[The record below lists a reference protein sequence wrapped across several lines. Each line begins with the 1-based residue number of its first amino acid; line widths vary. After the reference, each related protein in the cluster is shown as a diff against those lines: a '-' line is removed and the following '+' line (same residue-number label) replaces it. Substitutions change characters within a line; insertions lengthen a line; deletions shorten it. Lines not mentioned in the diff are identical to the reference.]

1 VKRKSQK
8 MKISRARLRQ
18 IVTEEIKKGV
28 SESWF
33 RRQVRQEAWREGIPS
48 GRHGEIFHLFF
59 GDESLE
65 GGRGSHDRVR
75 TARDRAAQSEEHTA
89 QDLRAAQS
97 LRNKAT
103 KSRQAGEKWKADRWE
118 DMAQEV
124 DKDVE
129 KQVAKA
135 QPDFNLIEI
144 YDWFLEGKDVFALQV
159 AEEMMA
165 EKGAESMSA
174 IAVNPDLAQDFVD
187 RHIAKGDDRAR
198 KAIRTGVL
206 PDEWV

>member
-1 VKRKSQK
+1 
-8 MKISRARLRQ
+8 MKISRSRLRQ
-18 IVTEEIKKGV
+18 IITEEIKKGV

-33 RRQVRQEAWREGIPS
+33 QRSARQEAWREGIPS

-65 GGRGSHDRVR
+65 GPTGSHDSVR
-75 TARDRAAQSEEHTA
+75 RARARATQSEEHTA

-97 LRNKAT
+97 LRRKANGW
-103 KSRQAGEKWKADRWE
+103 REDGEEWKADRWE

-129 KQVAKA
+129 KQVATA

-144 YDWFLEGKDVFALQV
+144 YDWFLKGKDALALQV
-159 AEEMMA
+159 AEEMIA
-165 EKGAESMSA
+165 EKGAKSMSA
-174 IAVNPDLAQDFVD
+174 IAVSPDLAADFVD
-187 RHIAKGDDRAR
+187 RHVAKGDARAR
-198 KAIRTGVL
+198 EVMRTGAL

>member
-1 VKRKSQK
+1 
-8 MKISRARLRQ
+8 MKISRSRLRQ

-33 RRQVRQEAWREGIPS
+33 RRSPRQEGIPS

-65 GGRGSHDRVR
+65 GPTGSHDSVR
-75 TARDRAAQSEEHTA
+75 RARARAAQSEEHTT
-89 QDLRAAQS
+89 QDLRAAQA
-97 LRNKAT
+97 LRRKA
-103 KSRQAGEKWKADRWE
+103 KRWREAGEEWKADRWE

-129 KQVAKA
+129 KQVATA

-144 YDWFLEGKDVFALQV
+144 YDWFLKGKDVFALQV
-159 AEEMMA
+159 AEEMIA
-165 EKGAESMSA
+165 EKGAKSMSA
-174 IAVNPDLAQDFVD
+174 IAVSPELAADFVD
-187 RHIAKGDDRAR
+187 RHVAKGDARAR
-198 KAIRTGVL
+198 EVMRTGVL
-206 PDEWV
+206 PDEWA